1 MNVIELTKK
10 FKYFEMLINS
20 MNGKISLN
28 IEGNRT
34 ELKIRIDNFIVSIV
48 SDTQRSKLFELCDLI
63 AKGDIVI
70 SVYQELA
77 KTPEKTEKL
86 KDHKSTLLPVK
97 LPSERY
103 KDLEDFLRFVDFGDR
118 TIYDIM
124 QEIKRFDSWLLMN
137 NIRLDNL
144 KLDEIKQYIEEYI
157 ELAKK
162 SKYDVNTIY
171 RKRTRLMWLIRYLE
185 YKNKL
190 AKYKDVFYEFE
201 TFLFEKG
208 FSANEVV
215 KYKEAL
221 KKFLAIYDLSDIRK
235 IQLQGFDKRFKVK
248 LSDSFLRHLIEFLTK
263 QKIDSYDLRKSVMES
278 RKVLEDTFR
287 N

>member
-1 MNVIELTKK
+1 VIKLTKK

-63 AKGDIVI
+63 AKGDIVV

-103 KDLEDFLRFVDFGDR
+103 KDLEDFLRFVDFEDR

-144 KLDEIKQYIEEYI
+144 KLDEVKQYIEEYI

-162 SKYDVNTIY
+162 SKYEANTIH

-235 IQLQGFDKRFKVK
+235 IQSQGLDKRFKVK